1 MISDKIRKL
10 SRREYLFMMA
20 SVANSQY
27 RSTPAAQQWPQW
39 GGPNRDF
46 TITNSAPLKA
56 TWPAGGPKVLW
67 KRDVG
72 DGYSSVAVDG
82 NVLYTMCN
90 RGASEFTLA
99 ADATT
104 GKTLWEHGA
113 PSPFRSAY
121 AEPGNGPYVTP
132 LVLPDRII
140 TTGVMGRVECRARKD
155 GALLWSQDLWK
166 NHGGTRLDY
175 GYSSSPISYRD
186 TVIVPSGGPGKSLIA
201 LRPTDGSIAWSKLDY
216 PNVYSSPLLI
226 RVGGLEQ
233 LVQLMDG
240 HVIGVNPLNGDLQW
254 SVPFK
259 ANYSIAVSDPVW
271 TGELLFVSAEYD
283 AGAKVI
289 KLQRTGDQV
298 KASEVW
304 TSNRLRLHHGNAI
317 HIDGTLYFSSGGKGS
332 VAVITAIEIASGKI
346 YWQERSISKASFI
359 WADRKLITLGQD
371 GDLMLV
377 APSPQ
382 GLKVLAKAPLL
393 TSTAWTPPSLVGTRL
408 YLRDRKSLMAVDLG

>member
-1 MISDKIRKL
+1 MMLGKIRKI
-10 SRREYLFMMA
+10 SRREYLFMMGAAA
-20 SVANSQY
+20 SAQN
-27 RSTPAAQQWPQW
+27 RTAPAQRQWPQW

-46 TITNSAPLKA
+46 TIADSAPLKA
-56 TWPAGGPKVLW
+56 SWPAGGPKVLW
-67 KRDVG
+67 KRDLG

-82 NVLYTMCN
+82 DALYTMCN
-90 RGASEFTLA
+90 RAGTEFTLA
-99 ADATT
+99 ADAST
-104 GKTLWEHGA
+104 GKTLWEHGT
-113 PSPFRSAY
+113 PSTFRSAY

-132 LVLPDRII
+132 LVLRDRII

-175 GYSSSPISYRD
+175 GYSSSPIAYRD
-186 TVIVPSGGPGKSLIA
+186 TVIVPCGGAGKSLVA
-201 LRPTDGSIAWSKLDY
+201 LRPGDGSIAWSKLDY

-226 RVGGLEQ
+226 RVGGLDQ
-233 LVQLMDG
+233 MVQLMDG
-240 HVIGVNPLNGDLQW
+240 HLIGVNPLNGDLQW